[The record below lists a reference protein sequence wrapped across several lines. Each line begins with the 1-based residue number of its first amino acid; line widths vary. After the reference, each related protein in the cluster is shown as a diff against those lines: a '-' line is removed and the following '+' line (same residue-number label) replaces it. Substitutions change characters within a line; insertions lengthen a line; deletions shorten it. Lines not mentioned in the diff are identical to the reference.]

1 MGNEI
6 ERVEGEVITEKTPEQ
21 AGREL
26 GEAWAKLKQTVND
39 LSKGFKQVSG
49 KPPIVIEDELTNVA
63 DTEYPGELAFTFAKC
78 AWDEDSA
85 DQTVFHAYQD
95 LYHKLLELKGK
106 RVRVTI
112 EVLED
117 SDHV

>member
-1 MGNEI
+1 MSNEI
-6 ERVEGEVITEKTPEQ
+6 QPAHKAIEGEIITEKTPEQ

-49 KPPIVIEDELTNVA
+49 KPPIVIEDTLTSVMGG
-63 DTEYPGELAFTFAKC
+63 ERPGEIEFIFQSFE
-78 AWDEDSA
+78 DEDN
-85 DQTVFHAYQD
+85 YQAEKECID
-95 LYHKLLELKGK
+95 KLWELKGK

-112 EVLED
+112 EMLED
-117 SDHV
+117 D